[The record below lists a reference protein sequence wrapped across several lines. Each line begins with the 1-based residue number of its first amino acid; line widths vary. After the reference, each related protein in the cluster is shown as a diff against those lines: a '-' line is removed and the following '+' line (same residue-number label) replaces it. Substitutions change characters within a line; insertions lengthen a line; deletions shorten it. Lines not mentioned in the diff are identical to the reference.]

1 MNEQIKTDMSAARA
15 FFEASNAFDEAKE
28 ALKPLAKQQI
38 EITKRVVTELGLKE
52 TYEYRPFF
60 YFDWLEFEL
69 GGYYEGASDTPV
81 INCQLWYRGRCGDND
96 SIEGEFKLSQHI
108 INGQPELFEDE
119 LRAKLGD
126 EASKKRQAGREQ
138 MWSHIFQLQAEL
150 AKLQGKTDARTVQ
163 PRPCLADGSPE

>member
-1 MNEQIKTDMSAARA
+1 MNEQIKTAMTATRA
-15 FFEASNAFDEAKE
+15 YFEASEAFDQAKE

-38 EITKRVVTELGLKE
+38 EITKKVVTELGLKE

-69 GGYYEGASDTPV
+69 GGYYEGTSDTPV
-81 INCQLWYRGRCGDND
+81 IECNLWYRGRCGDSD
-96 SIEGEFKLSQHI
+96 SIEGTFKLSQHI

-126 EASKKRQAGREQ
+126 QAAKKRQAEREQ
-138 MWSHIFQLQAEL
+138 KQRQIQELQAQL
-150 AKLQGKTDARTVQ
+150 DRLQEEA
-163 PRPCLADGSPE
+163 

>member
-1 MNEQIKTDMSAARA
+1 MNEHIKTAMSAARA

-38 EITKRVVTELGLKE
+38 EITKKVVTELDLKG

-60 YFDWLEFEL
+60 YFDWLEFEI

-81 INCQLWYRGRCGDND
+81 INCQLWYRGRCGDSD

-108 INGQPELFEDE
+108 IDGKPELFEDE

-126 EASKKRQAGREQ
+126 QAAKKRQAEREQ
-138 MWSHIFQLQAEL
+138 KQRHIAQLQAEL
-150 AKLQGKTDARTVQ
+150 AKLQEEA
-163 PRPCLADGSPE
+163 